1 MSHLT
6 LATRSEIENGLRH
19 GDSCGA
25 IARHLKVARTT
36 IVREIQKHAVGSDK
50 GAKGRVTNRCIHR
63 SECTRH
69 FLCQNCTRPLQ
80 NRRCSSCTHCNEVC
94 PDFEESV
101 CQSLSRPPYV
111 CNGCTREGICVLRKR
126 FYVAKVAQ
134 EEYEKLLSSAREGA
148 AVTDEERRQMSDT
161 LAAGFKKGQP
171 LHHIVKSAPDLF
183 HVSERT
189 LYTYVNSGI
198 LMPVGRTELPVAP
211 KMKPR
216 RKKGI
221 EHKVDRK
228 CREGRS
234 REDFLAF
241 MKMHP
246 GLEFVEMD
254 SVEGTKGGKVL
265 LTLNMNSCTFMMLF
279 IRDANTSQ
287 TVIDVFNMLE
297 QTLTFEVFVR
307 LFPVI
312 LTDNGSE
319 FSNPEALEISPF
331 NGKRRT
337 SVFYCRPMASWQ
349 KPHVENN
356 HKNLRGIFPK
366 GESMDHVTPEKA
378 TLAMSHLNCKL
389 REGLGD
395 IPALRLFETIY
406 GTGILKR
413 LGVQYIRPEEVN
425 LTPDLVK

>member
-6 LATRSEIENGLRH
+6 LAARTEIENGLRH

-25 IARHLKVARTT
+25 IARRLKVARTT
-36 IVREIQKHAVGSDK
+36 VVREIRKHALASEK

-63 SECTRH
+63 SKCTRS
-69 FLCQNCTRPLQ
+69 FLCQICRAPLQ
-80 NRRCSSCTHCNEVC
+80 NRRCSSCARCNEIC
-94 PDFEESV
+94 PDFEENA

-111 CNGCTREGICVLRKR
+111 CNGCKHEGICVLRKK
-126 FYVAKVAQ
+126 FYLAKVAQ

-161 LAAGFKKGQP
+161 LAAGFRKGQP
-171 LHHIVKSAPDLF
+171 LHHIVKSSPDLF

-189 LYTYVNSGI
+189 LYTYVNSGV

-216 RKKGI
+216 RRKGV

-228 CREGRS
+228 CRDGRG

-241 MKMHP
+241 MEAHP
-246 GLEFVEMD
+246 GLEYVEMD
-254 SVEGTKGGKVL
+254 SVEGRKGGKVL

-297 QTLTFEVFVR
+297 QTLSFEVFAR

-319 FSNPEALEISPF
+319 FSNPEALETSPF
-331 NGKRRT
+331 NGRRRT
-337 SVFYCRPMASWQ
+337 SAFYCRPMASWQ

-356 HKNLRGIFPK
+356 HKNLRAIFPK
-366 GESMDHVTPEKA
+366 GEGMDHVTPEKA
-378 TLAMSHLNCKL
+378 ALAMSHLNCKL

-406 GTGILKR
+406 GTGILEK
-413 LGVQYIRPEEVN
+413 LGVRFVRPEEVN

>member
-6 LATRSEIENGLRH
+6 LAARTEIENGLRH

-25 IARHLKVARTT
+25 IARRLKVARTT
-36 IVREIQKHAVGSDK
+36 VVREIRKHALASEK

-63 SECTRH
+63 SKCTRS
-69 FLCQNCTRPLQ
+69 FLRQICRAPLQ
-80 NRRCSSCTHCNEVC
+80 NRRCSSCARCNEIC
-94 PDFEESV
+94 PDFEENA

-111 CNGCTREGICVLRKR
+111 CNGCKHEGICVLRKK
-126 FYVAKVAQ
+126 FYLAKVAQ

-161 LAAGFKKGQP
+161 LAAGFRKGQP
-171 LHHIVKSAPDLF
+171 LHHIVKSSPDLF

-189 LYTYVNSGI
+189 LYTCVNSGV

-216 RKKGI
+216 RRKGV

-228 CREGRS
+228 CRDGRG

-241 MKMHP
+241 MEAHP
-246 GLEFVEMD
+246 GLEYVEMD
-254 SVEGTKGGKVL
+254 SVEGRKGGKVL
-265 LTLNMNSCTFMMLF
+265 LTLNMNSRTFMMLF

-297 QTLTFEVFVR
+297 QALSFEVFAR

-319 FSNPEALEISPF
+319 FSNPEALETSPF
-331 NGKRRT
+331 NGRRRT

-356 HKNLRGIFPK
+356 HKNLRAIFPK
-366 GESMDHVTPEKA
+366 GEGMDHVTPEKA
-378 TLAMSHLNCKL
+378 ALAMSHLNCKL

-406 GTGILKR
+406 GTGILEK
-413 LGVQYIRPEEVN
+413 LGVRFVRPEEVN

>member
-1 MSHLT
+1 L
-6 LATRSEIENGLRH
+6 
-19 GDSCGA
+19 
-25 IARHLKVARTT
+25 
-36 IVREIQKHAVGSDK
+36 
-50 GAKGRVTNRCIHR
+50 
-63 SECTRH
+63 
-69 FLCQNCTRPLQ
+69 
-80 NRRCSSCTHCNEVC
+80 CTHCNEVC
-94 PDFEESV
+94 PDFEEIV

-134 EEYEKLLSSAREGA
+134 EEYERLLSSAREGA

-161 LAAGFKKGQP
+161 LAAGFRKGQP
-171 LHHIVKSAPDLF
+171 IHHIVKSAPDLF

-198 LMPVGRTELPVAP
+198 LMPVGRTDLPMAP

-216 RKKGI
+216 RKKGV

-228 CREGRS
+228 CREGRT
-234 REDFLAF
+234 REDFLKF
-241 MKMHP
+241 MEDNPEM
-246 GLEFVEMD
+246 EFVEMD
-254 SVEGTKGGKVL
+254 SVEGEKGGKVL
-265 LTLNMNSCTFMMLF
+265 LTLNLNVCTFMMLF

-297 QTLTFEVFVR
+297 QTLSFEVFTK

-319 FSNPEALEISPF
+319 FSNPDALEISPF

-337 SVFYCRPMASWQ
+337 WIFYCRPLASWQ

-356 HKNLRGIFPK
+356 HKNLRDIFPK
-366 GESMDHVTPEKA
+366 GKSMNHVTPEKA
-378 TLAMSHLNCKL
+378 TLAMSHLNCKV
-389 REGLGD
+389 RKGLGD
-395 IPALRLFETIY
+395 IPAFRLFETIY
-406 GTGILKR
+406 GTDILEK
-413 LGVQYIRPEEVN
+413 LGVQYIRPLDVT